1 MLGFA
6 HHLSELLSQPV
17 YLKVIVRGT
26 LILRE
31 NTGLKQTY
39 FFQRHCVREVPVTE
53 VRSQWKQ
60 HEFTFWVYGNENHV
74 YCPDY
79 PAKCFTACS
88 II

>member
-1 MLGFA
+1 MLDFA
-6 HHLSELLSQPV
+6 HLSELLSQPV
-17 YLKVIVRGT
+17 YLKAIVRGI
-26 LILRE
+26 LLLRE
-31 NTGLKQTY
+31 NIGLKQTCI

>member
-1 MLGFA
+1 M
-6 HHLSELLSQPV
+6 
-17 YLKVIVRGT
+17 
-26 LILRE
+26 
-31 NTGLKQTY
+31 Y